1 MRYKLK
7 DQRNIY
13 LKTIENDI
21 LLYSSKESVKLDQFH
36 VGRKIFGKYW
46 DSIVFRLVINI
57 CLPVLSIILNLYY
70 FIKFFFLSL
79 KPAYKGRIS
88 RLFVSNDRLL
98 YKRSLYAGLQNKG
111 DCWLKSPFDDYDIP
125 NAEGIVKIGV
135 ADLLTCRDVCL
146 TFLQTV
152 LAHILVVKQYGYDK
166 YLLSFN
172 ACKWFIV
179 DFSLRHIPYDV
190 EIIYSNLID
199 RNAIL
204 YDNLPHSKK
213 SIIQHGSLYYIHNH
227 YEEKFYEIQTENHK
241 IYVRKNTYKSAPS
254 TVYYL
259 SENDKIAFVESV
271 IRNIPNYIFIGYGF
285 QPTEKPQRK
294 SVLIIGNYTLFS
306 NQEEA
311 VLSQLQNTDMDI
323 YLKNHPTLSDD
334 CYNIFKEKYKFQY
347 IEGRSERF
355 PDVDIVISH
364 ESTLAFEY
372 ESIGT
377 KVLYYE
383 NIDMQRVADE
393 VLYHLKR
400 EKQ

>member
-1 MRYKLK
+1 M
-7 DQRNIY
+7 
-13 LKTIENDI
+13 
-21 LLYSSKESVKLDQFH
+21 F
-36 VGRKIFGKYW
+36 
-46 DSIVFRLVINI
+46 
-57 CLPVLSIILNLYY
+57 
-70 FIKFFFLSL
+70 KFFFLSL

-98 YKRSLYAGLQNKG
+98 YKRSLYAGLQNNG

-135 ADLLTCRDVCL
+135 ADLLTCKDVCL

-204 YDNLPHSKK
+204 YDNLPHIKK
-213 SIIQHGSLYYIHNH
+213 SIIQHGSLYLIHNH
-227 YEEKFYEIQTENHK
+227 YEGKFYEIQTKTHK

-259 SENDKIAFVESV
+259 SENDKIAFVELPS
-271 IRNIPNYIFIGYGF
+271 
-285 QPTEKPQRK
+285 
-294 SVLIIGNYTLFS
+294 
-306 NQEEA
+306 
-311 VLSQLQNTDMDI
+311 
-323 YLKNHPTLSDD
+323 
-334 CYNIFKEKYKFQY
+334 
-347 IEGRSERF
+347 
-355 PDVDIVISH
+355 
-364 ESTLAFEY
+364 
-372 ESIGT
+372 
-377 KVLYYE
+377 
-383 NIDMQRVADE
+383 
-393 VLYHLKR
+393 
-400 EKQ
+400 